1 MEVVIFLVV
10 IVVLILVHEF
20 GHFVVAKWSG
30 MRVDEFG
37 IGFPPR
43 AALLGRAGETAIT
56 LNWLPFGGF
65 VKIYGENFEDTP
77 QDSDHARAFA
87 SKNRLLQALV
97 LVAGIAMNLLLAY
110 LLISLALAWGTPR
123 ALSSDELAHA
133 KDVELAVAQVVPG
146 SPAASAGLM
155 AGDLITSARD
165 AQGSWSAVAPLVA
178 HEADI
183 GQGFSDFVAASGGSA
198 ITLEV
203 ERNDAPLEIIA
214 TPAAG
219 VAGASGRYALGVDI
233 APVGVV
239 LLPLPQAFLQGASL
253 AWGATRETAA
263 GLAQF
268 FAGIFT
274 LHADLSQVAG
284 PVGIADALGGA
295 VRQGFGDLLSLAAI
309 ISINLALINL
319 IPVPALDGG
328 RLLFVIIEAVI
339 RRPIKPAI
347 ANAANGLGFALLIL
361 LMLAVTAHDLY
372 ELV

>member
-30 MRVDEFG
+30 MKVEEFG

-43 AALLGRAGETAIT
+43 AALLGRAGETEIT

-65 VKIYGENFEDTP
+65 VKILGENGEQTP
-77 QDSDHARAFA
+77 GVRGQVSAGKAFTD
-87 SKNRLLQALV
+87 KNRFLQAFV

-110 LLISLALAWGTPR
+110 LLISLALALGTPR
-123 ALSSDELAHA
+123 ALSDAELAQA
-133 KDVELAVAQVVPG
+133 QDVQLAIAGVLPG
-146 SPAASAGLM
+146 SPAASAGLEP
-155 AGDLITSARD
+155 GDLITGAADAESSWQESEAKYPNTFSAFVD
-165 AQGSWSAVAPLVA
+165 SSQGQP
-178 HEADI
+178 
-183 GQGFSDFVAASGGSA
+183 
-198 ITLEV
+198 ITLEL
-203 ERNDAPLEIIA
+203 ERNGEHLEITA
-214 TPAAG
+214 APALSVEAPG
-219 VAGASGRYALGVDI
+219 VGGRYALGIDI
-233 APVGVV
+233 APVGVLALSV
-239 LLPLPQAFLQGASL
+239 PQAFEKGL
-253 AWGATRETAA
+253 ALTWGATAETAVA
-263 GLAQF
+263 LWQF

-274 LHADLSQVAG
+274 FHADLSAVAG

-295 VRQGFGDLLSLAAI
+295 AKQGFGDVLSLAAI

-339 RRPIKPAI
+339 RRPIKPQW
-347 ANAANGLGFALLIL
+347 ANALNSLGFALLIL

-372 ELV
+372 ALV